1 MRFLEAVRSPP
12 TALSPEAD
20 HTDIVLAPGESDTF
34 SIGSVGVRLA
44 CESGGDPLTV
54 PGAYRPFRSRQDSPD
69 VSVRVRA
76 IDELVASDAPLIYR
90 GGHHWRA
97 RGGGDELSFE
107 IFYPPT
113 SQTYCSMNGD
123 AALSEVDLVFGRDNL
138 ARLPEAFTNQCNGR
152 LWFPHPFEQ
161 IVVIP
166 ALARREGFLV
176 HACGAVVDGK
186 AFVFAGHSGDGKT
199 TLSRLLAAEGIEL
212 LSDERVAIVR
222 TEDGFVV
229 HGTPWAGEGEVVS
242 SACFPLGG
250 VFILRK
256 ASSHRVVHSATGTL
270 AAEVLARSLV
280 PYYLADDMMRILSL
294 MKRAASAVP
303 FAELEFAR
311 EPGLSRLLASF
322 DAVA

>member
-1 MRFLEAVRSPP
+1 MSP
-12 TALSPEAD
+12 AAECA
-20 HTDIVLAPGESDTF
+20 DIVLAPGESDTF
-34 SIGSVGVRLA
+34 SIAGVGVRLA
-44 CESGGDPLTV
+44 CESGGDPLIV
-54 PGAYRPFRSRQDSPD
+54 PGAYRSFRSRQDSPD

-76 IDELVASDAPLIYR
+76 VDELVASDAPLIYG

-97 RGGGDELSFE
+97 RGRGDELSFE

-113 SQTYCSMNGD
+113 SATYCCMNGD
-123 AALSEVDLVFGRDNL
+123 AGLSDVDLVFGRENL
-138 ARLPEAFTNQCNGR
+138 ARLPEEFTNQCNGR
-152 LWFPHPFEQ
+152 LWVPHPFEQ

-199 TLSRLLAAEGIEL
+199 TLSRLLADEGIEL
-212 LSDERVAIVR
+212 LSDERVAIVS
-222 TEDGFVV
+222 TSEGFVV

-250 VFILRK
+250 VFVLRK
-256 ASSHRVVHSATGTL
+256 ASSHRIVHGATGTL

-280 PYYLADDMMRILSL
+280 PYYLADDMTRILSL
-294 MKRAASAVP
+294 MQRAANDVP
-303 FAELEFAR
+303 FAELEFSR
-311 EPGLSRLLASF
+311 EPGLSRLLAAF